1 MSNVS
6 EELEAPRL
14 PQKKFY
20 RYLNIYFCILLCT
33 STNNKPLRQR
43 AHSNPH
49 SDHDIEYPR
58 TPNDMN
64 WVKLFGDLARNRHVE
79 FADIGC
85 GYGGLLMNLS
95 PLFPE
100 TLIVGLEI
108 RVKVSDFVCEKIKAL
123 RLRSA
128 ETNGYQNVACLR
140 SNAMK
145 YLPHYFHKHQLTKM
159 FFLYPDPH
167 FKNKKHKWRIIT
179 PGLLAEYAYVLRP
192 GGLVYTITDVKELH
206 EWMVQHFCEHPLFER
221 VTKQEEESDP
231 VVPLLFESGREMMME
246 WQRRRQKPNGGDWG
260 RGYVQACGVGL
271 PKKDRKL
278 LGMKAINTLR
288 YLDENR
294 TLVGDLWF
302 AEALLL
308 VRMDEEDYKTLPTH
322 NFGVHLMAGALA
334 GATEHCLLFPFDS
347 VKTRLQSLC
356 PCPEMK
362 CPTPVHSLWD
372 IVRREGLLRP
382 LRGVNAVAV
391 GSLPA
396 HALYFTTYEKTKKF
410 LTGNTAG
417 HANTLSYGA
426 AGTLA
431 TLVHDAVMNPVE
443 VVKQR
448 MQMQFSPYG
457 SSLECVRCIYKRE
470 GMVAF
475 YRSYTTQ
482 LAMAVPFHSIHFMTY
497 EFWQEILNPEHKY
510 NPRSHLIAGG
520 FGGALAAALTT
531 PLDCVKT
538 VLNTQQTPAMVQED
552 VILKVLIVLDGFLT
566 TTFFFQTG
574 GSYRSIFDA
583 CKTIYL
589 QRGLLGFTCGLQA
602 RVMFQVHAF

>member
-1 MSNVS
+1 
-6 EELEAPRL
+6 
-14 PQKKFY
+14 
-20 RYLNIYFCILLCT
+20 
-33 STNNKPLRQR
+33 RQR

-192 GGLVYTITDVKELH
+192 GGLSI
-206 EWMVQHFCEHPLFER
+206 F
-221 VTKQEEESDP
+221 
-231 VVPLLFESGREMMME
+231 
-246 WQRRRQKPNGGDWG
+246 
-260 RGYVQACGVGL
+260 
-271 PKKDRKL
+271 
-278 LGMKAINTLR
+278 
-288 YLDENR
+288 
-294 TLVGDLWF
+294 
-302 AEALLL
+302 LL

-552 VILKVLIVLDGFLT
+552 VIL
-566 TTFFFQTG
+566 
-574 GSYRSIFDA
+574 
-583 CKTIYL
+583 
-589 QRGLLGFTCGLQA
+589 
-602 RVMFQVHAF
+602 